1 MFRAKTASLIRI
13 VMLALIGIFLASNVQ
28 AGQDYQN
35 MTLDEYY
42 VIGKGDVLDII
53 IWKEPELSRQA
64 KVRLDGRISMPLVD
78 DVMAAGKTPME
89 LKQEITDHLGQFI
102 EGPEVTVIVQNQ
114 ISKSYYILGEVNSQ
128 GEYPMEKDVTLLQAL
143 ARANGFTDWANKRN
157 LFILRQTEDGE
168 KRINLNYREIIRDEA
183 MEQNLLLMPGDT
195 LVVPY

>member
-42 VIGKGDVLDII
+42 VIGKGDVLDIVV
-53 IWKEPELSRQA
+53 WLEPELSRQA

-89 LKQEITDHLGQFI
+89 LKQEITDHLARYI
-102 EGPEVTVIVQNQ
+102 EGPEVTVIVQSQVSNT
-114 ISKSYYILGEVNSQ
+114 YYILGEVNSQ
-128 GEYPMEKDVTLLQAL
+128 GEYPMEKNITLLQAL